1 MDLLGQAI
9 DHDTAAENEK
19 TAGKQSD
26 AATVPAKI
34 FHPLQIIFN
43 RRVEKYLA
51 DCRKHQHQQ
60 KAGADAA
67 WLLHARL
74 TFAFGTCSAWAQC
87 DNC

>member
-26 AATVPAKI
+26 VAAVPAKI

-43 RRVEKYLA
+43 RRV
-51 DCRKHQHQQ
+51 
-60 KAGADAA
+60 
-67 WLLHARL
+67 
-74 TFAFGTCSAWAQC
+74 
-87 DNC
+87 